1 VQGRGAA
8 ERERERETRA
18 VENEGLESPRD
29 TTRQA
34 MDIES
39 LERRNDAS
47 ISALES
53 KTALLKGITA
63 GIHGEVGQQNQLL
76 DELRRGML
84 GVGLG
89 LGGTM
94 TKIKRVMEGPRGA
107 QYMYGMVGGMVLL
120 MLFWRML

>member
-1 VQGRGAA
+1 M
-8 ERERERETRA
+8 
-18 VENEGLESPRD
+18 ENEGLESPRD

>member
-8 ERERERETRA
+8 ERERETRA

>member
-1 VQGRGAA
+1 MQGRGAA

>member
-1 VQGRGAA
+1 MGADGQQSSPGFDWPQG
-8 ERERERETRA
+8 
-18 VENEGLESPRD
+18 N
-29 TTRQA
+29 

-63 GIHGEVGQQNQLL
+63 GIHGEVGQQNKLL

-84 GVGLG
+84 GVQLG
-89 LGGTM
+89 LGGTV
-94 TKIKRVMEGPRGA
+94 TKIKRVMEGPRGT
-107 QYMYGMVGGMVLL
+107 QYMYGMVGGVALL
-120 MLFWRML
+120 MLVWRML